1 MRRTIWIMSI
11 ALTALT
17 GGPFGARAQE
27 KPVPAF
33 PGAEGFGARTP
44 GGRGGKVMIV
54 TNLNP
59 DGPGSLQEACA
70 AEGPRIVVFE
80 VSGVISNTITIEHS
94 NITIAG
100 QTAPGAGIT
109 IEGMLVAKPGIRD
122 IVVRFVRVRP
132 RPVEEG
138 IRPKEEGGGPLAVR
152 LSKIGV
158 RLIPPDEGPFDEYDA
173 IKLTR
178 TSYVVLDHVSMSW
191 SVDEAID
198 MCYTHHATIQW
209 CTIEEAAKGHT
220 KYGGLHNFGPLAAYA
235 PTYSTFHHNLFAN
248 LSRRCPAVR
257 EGPSDVR
264 NNVVYNFQH
273 GFSHD
278 LTGVGN
284 FNIVGNCFKRGPN
297 SGTTVAGA
305 RWTGPTVKP
314 IGSTGG
320 ATYSIHDNL
329 LDGKPIDVRG
339 GKMRDRATDMPAV
352 AMHSAAEAYDLVLT
366 RAGAFP
372 RDAVT
377 RRTIEEV
384 RAGKGDWGRRDPEGG
399 LMAGLK
405 ASDPPLDTDRDGMPD
420 AWEKKHGLDPGRD
433 DSAKVMADGYTAIE
447 VYINESAE
455 QLIRSAA
462 VQKDPPRDSQ

>member
-1 MRRTIWIMSI
+1 MKLMRTSI
-11 ALTALT
+11 LLSGIVAVAAHAQTTDRAL
-17 GGPFGARAQE
+17 
-27 KPVPAF
+27 PAF
-33 PGAEGFGARTP
+33 PGAEGFGALTP
-44 GGRGGKVMIV
+44 GGRGGKVVIV

-70 AEGPRIVVFE
+70 MPGPRIVVFA
-80 VSGVISNTITIEHS
+80 VSGVISNTITIEHP

-109 IEGMLVAKPGIRD
+109 IEGMLVAKPGISD

-132 RPVEEG
+132 RPVDEV
-138 IRPKEEGGGPLAVR
+138 IRPKEEGCGPLAVR

-173 IKLTR
+173 IKLSR
-178 TSYVVLDHVSMSW
+178 TSNVVLDHVSVSW

-198 MCYTHHATIQW
+198 MCHTHHATIQW

-264 NNVVYNFQH
+264 NNVVYNFHH

-278 LTGVGN
+278 LTGVGS
-284 FNIVGNCFKRGPN
+284 FNIVGNFFKRGPN

-314 IGSTGG
+314 ISPTSG
-320 ATYSIHDNL
+320 ATYYIHDNL
-329 LDGKPIDVRG
+329 MDKKPIDVSG
-339 GKMRDRATDMPAV
+339 GKMRDRSIDMPAV
-352 AMHSAAEAYDLVLT
+352 TTHPAADAYDMVLD

-384 RAGKGDWGRRDPEGG
+384 RAGTGDWGRREPEGG
-399 LMAGLK
+399 LMAGLTP
-405 ASDPPLDTDRDGMPD
+405 ADPLVDSDKDGMPD
-420 AWEKKHGLDPGRD
+420 EWEKKNGLDPGKD
-433 DSAKVMADGYTAIE
+433 DSAKVMGSGYTAIE
-447 VYINESAE
+447 VYVNELAAL
-455 QLIRSAA
+455 LIPGATARTDA
-462 VQKDPPRDSQ
+462 PRNNP